1 MNVVKISLQEANSST
16 IPTHPFLANICPLP
30 ASSEIQDSQ
39 LQSTYSVFILMKRN
53 SDRNSALPDLCLY
66 KQ

>member
-1 MNVVKISLQEANSST
+1 MNVVKIFLARSKFKHHSNTS
-16 IPTHPFLANICPLP
+16 FLANICPLST
-30 ASSEIQDSQ
+30 SSEIQDSQ
-39 LQSTYSVFILMKRN
+39 LQCTYSVFILMKRN